1 MSVTLPA
8 WHPPRGTGDK
18 GWETKGGE
26 MGSNAMMH
34 WWGYP
39 WHGLF
44 TIGNVCG
51 FELTGAFSKL
61 DLQGWAGL
69 R

>member
-1 MSVTLPA
+1 
-8 WHPPRGTGDK
+8 
-18 GWETKGGE
+18 
-26 MGSNAMMH
+26 MMH